1 MQLKSVLWSLA
12 LLATISACED
22 LPDNENEKKFL
33 LAEIFDSKTADAEF
47 LHLNSIDTS
56 KLSDIEKE
64 ATTVRRED
72 VERIRE
78 MLKTDPYVI
87 ANMSRCLP
95 GIVPPQ
101 PCPVGAELSSY
112 IPEGSI
118 INLTLLGINMDIPE
132 NPASRILQEG
142 SMQLTTVDGKK
153 VFANGSPKTYDK
165 LFHTAWYAFNVKNPS
180 LAKQP
185 LILKIQ
191 TVIIVDK
198 LVQHVA
204 MEIPVP
210 AETFLVQ

>member
-1 MQLKSVLWSLA
+1 MHLKSVLWSLA

-22 LPDNENEKKFL
+22 LPDNENEKKSL
-33 LAEIFDSKTADAEF
+33 LAKIFDSKTAEAEF

-56 KLSDIEKE
+56 KLSDVEKA

-72 VERIRE
+72 IEKIRE
-78 MLKTDPYVI
+78 MLATDPYVI
-87 ANMSRCLP
+87 GNMSRCLP
-95 GIVPPQ
+95 QIVPPG
-101 PCPVGAELSSY
+101 PCPIGADLSSNF
-112 IPEGSI
+112 PEAL
-118 INLTLLGINMDIPE
+118 INLTLLGAHMDIPE
-132 NPASRILQEG
+132 NPAARILQEG

-153 VFANGSPKTYDK
+153 VFANGTLKTYDK
-165 LFHTAWYAFNVKNPS
+165 LFHTAWYDFNVKNPS

-210 AETFLVQ
+210 AGTFLVH

>member
-1 MQLKSVLWSLA
+1 MHLKSVLWSLA

-22 LPDNENEKKFL
+22 LPDNEKKFL
-33 LAEIFDSKTADAEF
+33 LAKIFDSKTAEAEF

-56 KLSDIEKE
+56 KLSDIERVATKE
-64 ATTVRRED
+64 RRAD
-72 VERIRE
+72 VEEIQKILE
-78 MLKTDPYVI
+78 TDPYVI

-95 GIVPPQ
+95 LIVPPG
-101 PCPVGAELSSY
+101 PCPVGADLNSN
-112 IPEGSI
+112 IPEAH
-118 INLTLLGINMDIPE
+118 INFTLLGAHMDIPE

-153 VFANGSPKTYDK
+153 VFANGTLKTYDK
-165 LFHTAWYAFNVKNPS
+165 LFHTAWYDFNVKNPS

-210 AETFLVQ
+210 AGTFLIQ

>member
-1 MQLKSVLWSLA
+1 MQLKSVLWSVA
-12 LLATISACED
+12 LLFTISACED
-22 LPDNENEKKFL
+22 QPDNGNEKKFL
-33 LAEIFDSKTADAEF
+33 LAKIFDSKTAEAEF

-72 VERIRE
+72 VEKIRE
-78 MLKTDPYVI
+78 MLATDPYVI
-87 ANMSRCLP
+87 GNMSRCLP

-101 PCPVGAELSSY
+101 PCPVGAELSSN
-112 IPEGSI
+112 IPEAL
-118 INLTLLGINMDIPE
+118 INVTLLGAYMDIPE
-132 NPASRILQEG
+132 NPAARTLQEG

-153 VFANGSPKTYDK
+153 VFANGSLKTYDK
-165 LFHTAWYAFNVKNPS
+165 LFHTAWYAFNVKNPF

-198 LVQHVA
+198 QVQHVN
-204 MEIPVP
+204 MEIPVS
-210 AETFLVQ
+210 AGTFLTQ